1 VGLSIVVETKEFD
14 YFLPDELIARFP
26 LKKRSDSRILYVSG
40 NKKSFPEALF
50 PSLSLF
56 LNDKDVL
63 IMNDTRVIKSRLIGK
78 KKSGGVVEFL
88 CTRILSLK
96 TANGLLRSNRPIKI
110 DSELFF
116 AGKYK
121 AIVEEKLGEEYLL
134 RFEFP
139 IKKILEAV
147 AMLAL
152 PPYMGRDSM
161 LADEKRYQTIY
172 GSKPGA
178 IAAPTAGLHFDE
190 ELINVIKSKGVE
202 VGFIT
207 LHVGLGTFKPVRS
220 KLISHH
226 QMHEEYFSVS
236 EKTVDLIKRA
246 RARGGRVVAVGTTT
260 LRALESI
267 SDGDQINA
275 FEGNTGIFIF
285 PGYEFNVVDVLVTN
299 FHLPKSTLL
308 MLVYAFGGIEQVRA
322 AYKHAIEKKF
332 RFYSYG
338 DAMCISRRCIE
349 NEE

>member
-1 VGLSIVVETKEFD
+1 METKEFD
-14 YFLPDELIARFP
+14 YFLPEELIARFP

-40 NKKSFPEALF
+40 NEKSFPEALF
-50 PSLSLF
+50 PSLALF
-56 LNDKDVL
+56 LDHKDVL
-63 IMNDTRVIKSRLIGK
+63 IMNDTRVIKSRMIGK

-96 TANGLLRSNRPIKI
+96 TAKGLLKSNRPIKV

-116 AGKYK
+116 AENYK
-121 AIVEEKLGEEYLL
+121 AIVEEKLGDEYLL

-139 IKKILEAV
+139 IEIILERV

-152 PPYMGRDSM
+152 PPYMSRDSM

-172 GSKPGA
+172 GNRPGA

-202 VGFIT
+202 LGFIT

-220 KLISHH
+220 KFISHH

-236 EKTVDLIKRA
+236 HKTVELIKKA
-246 RARGGRVVAVGTTT
+246 RGRGGRVVAVGTTT

-267 SDGDQINA
+267 SDGKQIKA
-275 FEGNTGIFIF
+275 FDGNTGIFIF
-285 PGYEFNVVDVLVTN
+285 PGYRFRVVDVLVTN
-299 FHLPKSTLL
+299 FHLPRSTLL
-308 MLVYAFGGIEQVRA
+308 MLVYAFGGMEQVRA
-322 AYKHAIEKKF
+322 AYEYAIERKF

-338 DAMCISRRCIE
+338 DAMCISRECYE
-349 NEE
+349 NE